1 MSTPLPTPLTA
12 FRVLDAVSV
21 AHWMH
26 IARHVGP
33 ITDAEILLH
42 IPQARAIHATELENH
57 PHPIDATLPPDAH
70 EWAVQRIAINLVA
83 RSRGYNVERVIAAAE
98 LRRQLAEPRRSP
110 TEPVPNLRPRR
121 TTADV

>member
-1 MSTPLPTPLTA
+1 MSTAPSAPVTV

-26 IARHVGP
+26 ITRHVGP
-33 ITDAEILLH
+33 ITNAEILLH
-42 IPQARAIHATELENH
+42 IPHARAIHATALERD

-110 TEPVPNLRPRR
+110 TAPVHDLRPRR